1 METEGNFDEVS
12 GNSSLK
18 IILAGHSLGGYIV
31 GNFALKYPE
40 GIKKILLLSPV
51 GYRPMN
57 V

>member
-1 METEGNFDEVS
+1 METEGNFDEAV
-12 GNSSLK
+12 GNNSLK

-57 V
+57 E